1 MPDVIEREVKL
12 KLKGISIE
20 ELKNK
25 LLNDQMKYV
34 GVEKQTDI
42 YLNSKFRNFKETDEA
57 LRIRK
62 VNDTAEITYKGPKIS
77 SKSKS
82 REEITV
88 VINDENAMLKILQK
102 LDFYPVYSVSKERHT
117 FIDNNF
123 NICLDKV
130 EGLGDFIEIEGI
142 NSDENRLL
150 QYINDFIK
158 KYNINVEVE
167 RKSYLE
173 LLVEKNESANSNS
186 N

>member
-12 KLKGISIE
+12 KLKGMSIE

-25 LLNDQMKYV
+25 LLKDQIKYI

-62 VNDTAEITYKGPKIS
+62 VNNTVELTYKGPKFS

-88 VINDENAMLKILQK
+88 EINDENAMLKILQK
-102 LDFYPVYSVSKERHT
+102 LDIYPVYSVSKERYT

-130 EGLGDFIEIEGI
+130 EGLGEYIEIEGI
-142 NSDENRLL
+142 NSDENKLL
-150 QYINDFIK
+150 EYINDFIR
-158 KYNINVEVE
+158 KYNINVEME

-173 LLVEKNESANSNS
+173 LLVEKNESSSNT